1 MRKTLFFYSILAP
14 AIANAQL
21 TAGEVPQGAIT
32 YSPGIDLSISTPF
45 TQDSAEIELD
55 CDDFFDL
62 RAWLSRGAPEI
73 DAPNVAALN
82 FIDNDIEVCMDL
94 QTGFAQ
100 RPKYY
105 AFGEALD
112 CSGNYSWQITDPIT
126 LGDFGGFIASGPQTI
141 DSLYIAIRRG
151 AETGWIQLSFDVTGN
166 PDVGLQVHEILPFCQ
181 IPTSIDAIEQQ
192 GFMIH
197 PNPTNGGPIRVQ
209 GLAPIR
215 NIQVLDATGK
225 ILSEHTGTT
234 RTIDAPA
241 VPGIYFARV
250 IGIDGSVVV
259 LRFVVP

>member
-1 MRKTLFFYSILAP
+1 MRKTLFFFTLLAP
-14 AIANAQL
+14 AILHAQL
-21 TAGEVPQGAIT
+21 TAGEVPAGAIS
-32 YSPGIDLSISTPF
+32 YSPGIDLSIGTPF

-62 RAWLSRGAPEI
+62 RAWLDRGAPEI
-73 DAPNVAALN
+73 DAPNVAALH
-82 FIDNDIEVCMDL
+82 FIDNDIDVCMDL

-100 RPKYY
+100 RPKYH
-105 AFGEALD
+105 AFGEPLD
-112 CSGNYSWQITDPIT
+112 CSGDYSWQITDPIT

-141 DSLYIAIRRG
+141 DSLYIAIRRDT
-151 AETGWIQLSFDVTGN
+151 EIGWLHLSFNVSGDPAVS
-166 PDVGLQVHEILPFCQ
+166 LQIHELLPFCQ
-181 IPTSIDAIEQQ
+181 NPTSIDAIEQQ

-250 IGIDGSVVV
+250 IGFDGSVAVS
-259 LRFVVP
+259 RFVVP